1 LLGATDRASRLAERL
16 AACFVDGRAPAQ
28 VEHTTAAMVGQ
39 RAFGIALGYD
49 DLVDHDQLRHEPVPA
64 ILAGKLETKRKGC
77 APLAGKST
85 LNRLEHTPVGP
96 SRYHKMGHD
105 AAAIEGLFVDL
116 FLEAHPTPTKGDRPR
131 PRCDGDLIP
140 SVRMPLARR
149 NGPKPQNPHIAIPAK
164 GNVFG

>member
-64 ILAGKLETKRKGC
+64 ILAGKLETKRKSC

-85 LNRLEHTPVGP
+85 PT
-96 SRYHKMGHD
+96 
-105 AAAIEGLFVDL
+105 GLSI
-116 FLEAHPTPTKGDRPR
+116 R
-131 PRCDGDLIP
+131 
-140 SVRMPLARR
+140 PLARAAATR
-149 NGPKPQNPHIAIPAK
+149 WGTMRQRSKACSSTSSSRRTRRRPREIVLDLDATKT
-164 GNVFG
+164 